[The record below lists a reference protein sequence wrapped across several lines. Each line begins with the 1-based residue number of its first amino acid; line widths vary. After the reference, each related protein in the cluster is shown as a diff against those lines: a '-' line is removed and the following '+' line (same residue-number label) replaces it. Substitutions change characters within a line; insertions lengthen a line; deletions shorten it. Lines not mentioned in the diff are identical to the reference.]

1 MRPEVLAVRISLLK
15 KIVFQTKNLIQ
26 DFLLFMEM
34 STARVPIGKKNVQ
47 VCPTFFFVSTFNAN
61 CVVRQGYKS
70 YENTLNIQILWS
82 TYFNVLYIHSPYP
95 MIYINKKNPSTTK
108 IGPSKTM
115 IMCREKIMQTRFQDL
130 TIEMGRMVIRA
141 SRLQWGKNESQNF
154 NGCRILSQAI
164 GQEKLRTVFVFA
176 LAHLE
181 GPPQAFAG
189 YNSKFK

>member
-1 MRPEVLAVRISLLK
+1 MLAVRISLLK

-61 CVVRQGYKS
+61 CVVRRGYKS
-70 YENTLNIQILWS
+70 CENTLNIQILWS

-154 NGCRILSQAI
+154 NGCPILSQAI
-164 GQEKLRTVFVFA
+164 GPPPSLRW
-176 LAHLE
+176 L
-181 GPPQAFAG
+181 Q
-189 YNSKFK
+189 

>member
-1 MRPEVLAVRISLLK
+1 MLAVRISLLK

-61 CVVRQGYKS
+61 CVVRRGYKS
-70 YENTLNIQILWS
+70 CENTLNIQILWS

-130 TIEMGRMVIRA
+130 TIEMGRMVKHLLFLA
-141 SRLQWGKNESQNF
+141 P
-154 NGCRILSQAI
+154 A
-164 GQEKLRTVFVFA
+164 FA
-176 LAHLE
+176 L
-181 GPPQAFAG
+181 
-189 YNSKFK
+189 